1 MMAVFD
7 WIWNVWRYLTRLADL
22 GKYCFQDVNRFD
34 ECEPFWEAIGIAL
47 AIVCVLTLMFIAR
60 HFFRAY
66 SVHRRAWARRQA
78 ELAVA
83 PAEVMEQV
91 KWTGDN
97 ALDPNLSQE
106 EVIQRI
112 KQAKSRLRTGE
123 ASATGDKAG
132 GDKALGI
139 DLLHR

>member
-1 MMAVFD
+1 MAVFD
-7 WIWNVWRYLTRLADL
+7 WIWNVWRYLTRLAGL
-22 GKYCFQDVNRFD
+22 GRYCFKDVGRFD
-34 ECEPFWEAIGIAL
+34 ECESFWAAVGIVLAIGG
-47 AIVCVLTLMFIAR
+47 VLTLVFIAR
-60 HFFRAY
+60 HFFREY
-66 SVHRRAWARRQA
+66 SAHRRAWVRRQA

-106 EVIQRI
+106 EIIQRI
-112 KQAKSRLRTGE
+112 KQAKAQLRSGE
-123 ASATGDKAG
+123 ASAPGDKAG